1 MLVVRSFDEVFV
13 GVVVISAFSCRGCLA
28 ALCSLGDALGLG
40 FLGQYEG
47 VMINKLLPIFAG
59 FLLVINMYSWSKHRV
74 HWRGTLSIIPP
85 VAVLATLYPLWK
97 YGWSTYLFY
106 AALTMMV
113 AVSISGVIWP
123 TQTFCET
130 KAAV

>member
-1 MLVVRSFDEVFV
+1 MIERSLDKVSV
-13 GVVVISAFSCRGCLA
+13 GAVLIAAFSCAGCFP
-28 ALCSLGDALGLG
+28 ALGSLGAALGLG

-113 AVSISGVIWP
+113 AVSISEVIWP